1 MSAKKMDR
9 RFVLG
14 LVFLAIVAGLIYLS
28 GKSAHQVAFKIKP
41 ITVHL
46 NFTDTVKQRLADSGA
61 ALGVQAIVSD
71 KEVTTSPLDATVLD
85 HREQVIKPGQ
95 DTTQFEAKTLELE
108 VPKSAEASMGSIDPT
123 ITFTVV
129 TRLDQPAGN
138 CIRCESPVTKLSAL
152 KEGDNQIELKCDG
165 WLEMGV
171 CVWQKQKQ
179 KQK

>member
-14 LVFLAIVAGLIYLS
+14 IVFLAIVAGLIYLS
-28 GKSAHQVAFKIKP
+28 GKFEHRVAFNIKLL
-41 ITVHL
+41 TVHL
-46 NFTDTVKQRLADSGA
+46 NFTDAVKQRLAASGA
-61 ALGVQAIVSD
+61 ALAVQSIVSD

-85 HREQVIKPGQ
+85 HREEIIKPGQ
-95 DTTQFEAKTLELE
+95 DTAKFEAKTLELE
-108 VPKSAEASMGSIDPT
+108 VPKSAEASIGSIDPT

-138 CIRCESPVTKLSAL
+138 CIRCESPVTKVSAL
-152 KEGDNQIELKCDG
+152 KEGENQIELKCDG

-179 KQK
+179 K